1 MPDEEVS
8 NEESEE
14 EKIEGF
20 IPRLK
25 DEIKL
30 IGQRE
35 SYPDDSTSFA
45 HWSIH
50 QFTPHLSR

>member
-35 SYPDDSTSFA
+35 SYRMIRPVSLTG
-45 HWSIH
+45 
-50 QFTPHLSR
+50 QFTNSHPI